1 MEYLANSA
9 SIFST
14 FQAILQRLPEL
25 ICLNGRLSLIFRRVI
40 VLYHIRYGAILVGEH
55 LAALQ
60 GEDQQYDS
68 SYHRY
73 EAQKPAEARMPCIVK
88 AAEQEA
94 ECRKKEH
101 EAYNRGKNVERY
113 EIAHDIRIIQSRG
126 VDGES
131 RDARAIDSA

>member
-40 VLYHIRYGAILVGEH
+40 VLYHIGHGAILVGEH
-55 LAALQ
+55 LASLQ

-73 EAQKPAEARMPCIVK
+73 EARMSCIVK

-94 ECRKKEH
+94 ECRKKEY
-101 EAYNRGKNVERY
+101 EAYYRGKNVERY
-113 EIAHDIRIIQSRG
+113 EIAHDIRIIQSHG